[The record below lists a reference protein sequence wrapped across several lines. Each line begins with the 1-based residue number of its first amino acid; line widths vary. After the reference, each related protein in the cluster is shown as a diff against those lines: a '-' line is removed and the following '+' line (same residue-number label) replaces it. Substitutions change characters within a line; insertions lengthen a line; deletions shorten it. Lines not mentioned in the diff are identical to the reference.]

1 MNKPENPPAPL
12 AGSGDPPPIEAP
24 AERAPGFAWAS
35 LRPGIALTALLV
47 LAVFYTLYFARAIL
61 LPVVLAVLLALVLAP
76 VVKAL
81 ARMRIPTPLGAAA
94 VVLALLFGM
103 GYGVLRLAEP
113 AAQWIE
119 RAPATLSELEVKLR
133 KLKKSVE
140 GVSKA
145 AQKVEEIA
153 TVDAQPKQ
161 KEKVQV
167 ATPSLA
173 GKLLA
178 GTQTFLASAAA
189 TFVLLYFLLAA
200 GETFL
205 LKTVQAM
212 PTLAD
217 KKRAVA
223 MVRTIESD
231 MVRYLSTATCINAG
245 LGTATA
251 IAMYF
256 LGMPNPVL
264 WGVMVALLNYVPFLG
279 PFVGLIILTVV
290 AILTFD
296 GVGDAMLV
304 PAVFSVLVILEGQIL
319 TPYILGRNLTLHP
332 VMVFLAMLLWGWL
345 WGVVG
350 ALMAVPILM
359 TFRIACN
366 HVPSLAL
373 LGEFLSG
380 TRAEA
385 PRRGQGCSQAL
396 PSDLPA
402 AADWRRI
409 PARTA
414 ALGIA
419 TH

>member
-12 AGSGDPPPIEAP
+12 VNAADSPTIEAP
-24 AERAPGFAWAS
+24 APTASGFVWAS

-61 LPVVLAVLLALVLAP
+61 LPVVLAMLLALVLSP
-76 VVKAL
+76 IVKAL
-81 ARMRIPTPLGAAA
+81 ARMRLPAPLGAAA

-103 GYGVLRLAEP
+103 GYGVLRLTEP

-119 RAPATLSELEVKLR
+119 RAPATLGELEGKLR

-153 TVDAQPKQ
+153 TVDDQAKQ
-161 KEKVQV
+161 KQKVQV

-173 GKLLA
+173 GRLLS
-178 GTQTFLASAAA
+178 GTQTFLVSAAA
-189 TFVLLYFLLAA
+189 TIVLLYFLLAA
-200 GETFL
+200 GDLFL
-205 LKTVQAM
+205 LKTVQLI

-223 MVRTIESD
+223 MVRNIERD
-231 MVRYLSTATCINAG
+231 MVRYLSTATCINVG
-245 LGTATA
+245 LGAATA

-256 LGMPNPVL
+256 LGMPNPML
-264 WGVMVALLNYVPFLG
+264 WGVMVALLNYVPYLG
-279 PFVGLIILTVV
+279 PFVSLIVLTVV

-319 TPYILGRNLTLHP
+319 TPFILGRNLTLHP

-359 TFRIACN
+359 AFKIACN
-366 HVPSLAL
+366 HVPSLAPI
-373 LGEFLSG
+373 GEFLG
-380 TRAEA
+380 A
-385 PRRGQGCSQAL
+385 RRGETERDLQA
-396 PSDLPA
+396 PP
-402 AADWRRI
+402 
-409 PARTA
+409 PEEHTA
-414 ALGIA
+414 S
-419 TH
+419 

>member
-12 AGSGDPPPIEAP
+12 EGAEDPPAIEAP
-24 AERAPGFAWAS
+24 EPPASTFSWAS
-35 LRPGIALTALLV
+35 LKPGIALTALLV

-61 LPVVLAVLLALVLAP
+61 LPVVLAVLLALVLSP

-81 ARMRIPTPLGAAA
+81 ARIRIPAPLGAAA
-94 VVLALLFGM
+94 VVLVLLFGI
-103 GYGVLRLAEP
+103 GYGVARLAEP

-119 RAPATLSELEVKLR
+119 RAPATLGELEMKLL

-161 KEKVQV
+161 KQQKVQV
-167 ATPSLA
+167 AAPSLA
-173 GKLLA
+173 GRLLS

-189 TFVLLYFLLAA
+189 TIVLLYFLLAA
-200 GETFL
+200 GEAFL
-205 LKTVQAM
+205 FRTVQLM

-245 LGTATA
+245 LGAVTAVT
-251 IAMYF
+251 MYV

-279 PFVGLIILTVV
+279 PFVGLIVLTIV

-296 GVGDAMLV
+296 TIGDAMLV
-304 PAVFSVLVILEGQIL
+304 PSVFSVLVILEGQIL

-332 VMVFLAMLLWGWL
+332 VMVLIAMLLWGWL

-366 HVPSLAL
+366 HVPSLVP

-380 TRAEA
+380 TREE
-385 PRRGQGCSQAL
+385 
-396 PSDLPA
+396 
-402 AADWRRI
+402 
-409 PARTA
+409 PAREP
-414 ALGIA
+414 G
-419 TH
+419 H

>member
-1 MNKPENPPAPL
+1 MNKPEDPPAPL
-12 AGSGDPPPIEAP
+12 AGAGDSPAVEAP
-24 AERAPGFAWAS
+24 VPTASGFAWAS

-47 LAVFYTLYFARAIL
+47 LAIFYTLYFARAIL
-61 LPVVLAVLLALVLAP
+61 LPVVLAMLLALVLSP
-76 VVKAL
+76 IVKAL
-81 ARMRIPTPLGAAA
+81 ARIRIPAPIGAAA
-94 VVLALLFGM
+94 VVLALLLGI
-103 GYGVLRLAEP
+103 GYGVSRLAEP

-119 RAPATLSELEVKLR
+119 RAPATISELEVKLR

-145 AQKVEEIA
+145 AQRVEEIA
-153 TVDAQPKQ
+153 TVDAQAKQ
-161 KEKVQV
+161 KQQKVQV
-167 ATPSLA
+167 AEPSLA
-173 GKLLA
+173 GRLLS
-178 GTQTFLASAAA
+178 GTRAFLVSAAA
-189 TFVLLYFLLAA
+189 TVVLLYFLLAA
-200 GETFL
+200 GEAFL
-205 LKTVQAM
+205 LKTVQLM
-212 PTLAD
+212 PTLTD

-245 LGTATA
+245 LGAATA

-279 PFVGLIILTVV
+279 PFVGLIILTII
-290 AILTFD
+290 ALLTFD

-319 TPYILGRNLTLHP
+319 TPYILGRNLTLQP

-359 TFRIACN
+359 AFRIACN
-366 HVPSLAL
+366 HVPSLAP

-385 PRRGQGCSQAL
+385 PRESGA
-396 PSDLPA
+396 
-402 AADWRRI
+402 
-409 PARTA
+409 
-414 ALGIA
+414 
-419 TH
+419 